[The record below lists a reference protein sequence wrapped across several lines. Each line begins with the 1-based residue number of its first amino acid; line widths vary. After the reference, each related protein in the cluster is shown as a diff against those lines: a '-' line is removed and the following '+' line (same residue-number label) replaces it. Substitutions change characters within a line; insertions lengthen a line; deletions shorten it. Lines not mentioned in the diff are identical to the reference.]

1 MAIMKMSRKNRRGYE
16 NFLREKRMEIEKV
29 KIEGLLILHPAVFE
43 DERGYFFEAFNAE
56 KFKQA
61 GLQTKYAQDNL
72 SKSSKDVLRGLHFQN
87 PPFAQGKLVSVIRGA
102 VLDVAVDIRKNSST
116 YGQHYSIILSEKNKT
131 QFYIPPGFA
140 HGFKTL
146 EDNTIFSYKCTE
158 GYNKDAEGSI
168 KWNDRQL
175 GIDWDVKN
183 PTVSE
188 KDQVAPTFKELNT
201 QFIF

>member
-43 DERGYFFEAFNAE
+43 DKRGYFFEAFNAE

-102 VLDVAVDIRKNSST
+102 VLDVAVDIRKGSPT
-116 YGQHYSIILSEKNKT
+116 YGEHVAVELTGENKK
-131 QFYIPPGFA
+131 QLLVPRGFA
-140 HGFKTL
+140 HGFIVLSEKAIL
-146 EDNTIFSYKCTE
+146 SYKVDNPYSSE
-158 GYNKDAEGSI
+158 HD
-168 KWNDRQL
+168 L
-175 GIDWDVKN
+175 GIRYDDIDLDINWQLPKKDIVLSVKDSN
-183 PTVSE
+183 SPNLKSIN
-188 KDQVAPTFKELNT
+188 F
-201 QFIF
+201 

>member
-1 MAIMKMSRKNRRGYE
+1 
-16 NFLREKRMEIEKV
+16 MEIEKV
-29 KIEGLLILHPAVFE
+29 KIEGLLIVRPAVFE
-43 DERGYFFEAFNAE
+43 DDRGYFFEAFNAE

-61 GLQTKYAQDNL
+61 GLQTKFVQDNL

-87 PPFAQGKLVSVIRGA
+87 PPHGQGKLVSVVRGA
-102 VLDVAVDIRKNSST
+102 VLDVAVDIRKNSPT

-168 KWNDRQL
+168 KCNYEQL

-183 PTVSE
+183 PIISE
-188 KDQVAPTFKELNT
+188 KDQIAPSFEELNS
-201 QFIF
+201 QFTF